1 MDSDDVCVW
10 ICFLHGKT
18 NRQKQI
24 KGELLNKDINK
35 RKEKNKEKEKAIV
48 HTHTEK
54 YNKTLDRF
62 TEKPTNVI
70 RKGHRKTVVI
80 DKR

>member
-1 MDSDDVCVW
+1 MD
-10 ICFLHGKT
+10 
-18 NRQKQI
+18 
-24 KGELLNKDINK
+24 
-35 RKEKNKEKEKAIV
+35 KEKEKAIV